1 MVLKSF
7 VPLLQQEEEEFGPK
21 KGIHTGTH
29 NGNKNTERKRE
40 TKMEGRHTEG
50 NCIRSGL
57 LSITLFT
64 EHAGGTRKRLTVF
77 NQGNTGNNH
86 NRSLSKHT

>member
-40 TKMEGRHTEG
+40 TKMEGRHTEV
-50 NCIRSGL
+50 
-57 LSITLFT
+57 
-64 EHAGGTRKRLTVF
+64 TVF
-77 NQGNTGNNH
+77 GRVFCLLHCSRNTLEARGNV
-86 NRSLSKHT
+86 